1 MVYHLVIGWVDM
13 KNNELFYSMVE
24 RIRELIGNYEF
35 KVTHRT
41 AAKHFSREGKIGFV
55 NTISM
60 MLNFFKKTPVIE
72 IFNFFDRIAKN
83 NETVSRQ
90 AFEQAREKISHTA
103 FVELFDETVKK
114 GLSTVDPFLYKGY
127 RLIAVDGSTV
137 MVENSKELKEYFG
150 SSSPSEGDVFARISM
165 LFEVLN
171 GFIVDAS
178 IGPFSIGERK
188 MAMAHVEK
196 LKEMGYVRSIIIT
209 DRGYWS
215 PELIS
220 MIIENKGKLLMR
232 VASNVSKQ
240 LSNNPASKGDL
251 TVKYNKKSYKLRFYR
266 FKLISGE
273 IETLVTNLDET
284 EVSDNELVE
293 LYFKRWGIETKYK
306 ELKSFLQMENFTGK
320 TVLSVL
326 QDFYATVF
334 LSNMAAFAK
343 LQADEDITKARKDKN
358 LKYEYKANMNIAIGI
373 LKDRLILMVLEENPL
388 KRLALMKKI
397 IKAISKNV
405 IPIRPNRS
413 APRRES
419 SIKYRKRTVSKSA
432 L

>member
-1 MVYHLVIGWVDM
+1 M
-13 KNNELFYSMVE
+13 
-24 RIRELIGNYEF
+24 
-35 KVTHRT
+35 
-41 AAKHFSREGKIGFV
+41 
-55 NTISM
+55 
-60 MLNFFKKTPVIE
+60 
-72 IFNFFDRIAKN
+72 
-83 NETVSRQ
+83 
-90 AFEQAREKISHTA
+90 
-103 FVELFDETVKK
+103 
-114 GLSTVDPFLYKGY
+114 
-127 RLIAVDGSTV
+127 AVDGSTV
-137 MVENSKELKEYFG
+137 MVENSKELKEHFG

-165 LFEVLN
+165 LFEVSN

-188 MAMAHVEK
+188 MAIAHVEK
-196 LKEMGYVRSIIIT
+196 LKEMDYGRSIIIT

-240 LSNNPASKGDL
+240 LSNNPASKGVL

-284 EVSDNELVE
+284 EVSDNELAE

-306 ELKSFLQMENFTGK
+306 ELKTFLQMENFTGK

-334 LSNMAAFAK
+334 LSNMVAFAK
-343 LQADEDITKARKDKN
+343 LQADENITNARKDKN
-358 LKYEYKANMNIAIGI
+358 LKYEYKANINIAIGI
-373 LKDRLILMVLEENPL
+373 LKDRLISMVLEENPL
-388 KRLALMKKI
+388 KRLALMNRI

-405 IPIRPNRS
+405 IPVRPNRS